1 MRMKQR
7 KLRGYVLP
15 TVYVLLLI
23 LIFGTVSVITTLM
36 KNNPDYLYSI
46 GILKNISAPV
56 VNTDGS
62 ATDGILKPFVGDNV
76 SIDKYF
82 YDLEGDAKKQ
92 EQSLIYYE
100 NTYMKNTGVLY
111 KSDKTFD
118 VVAVLSGT
126 VLNVKKDEI
135 LGNLIE
141 VEHNSNLRT
150 IYYSLDQVLVKP
162 GDVITQGETMG
173 TSGTNKITNNKYS
186 LLFEVYYNGSL
197 INPENFYNMDAANLS

>member
-1 MRMKQR
+1 MKQR

-23 LIFGTVSVITTLM
+23 LIFGTVSIITTLM
-36 KNNPDYLYSI
+36 TNNPDYLYSV
-46 GILKNISAPV
+46 GILKNVSTPV
-56 VNTDGS
+56 VNVDGS
-62 ATDGILKPFVGDNV
+62 ATKGIEKPFVGESV

-82 YDLEGDAKKQ
+82 YDAKDDAKKQ

-111 KSDKTFD
+111 KADKTFD

-126 VLNVKKDEI
+126 ILNVKEDEV

-141 VEHNSNLRT
+141 VEHNPNLRT
-150 IYYSLDQVLVKP
+150 IYYSLDKIDVKP
-162 GDVITQGETMG
+162 GDVISQGEAMG

-186 LLFEVYYNGSL
+186 LLFEVYYNGTL
-197 INPENFYNMDAANLS
+197 LNPLDFYNMDAADLT